1 MKTNRFPALLGAI
14 LMFTSYTA
22 CAADVAEI
30 KADALLDRARSA
42 DESFV
47 IIDVRTPAEFAQGH
61 VPGAINIPVDQ
72 VANRV
77 GELANAKDKD
87 VVLYCRSGKRAA
99 QAADVLK
106 SNGFNKLLHLEGDIA
121 KWEAAKLPVE
131 K

>member
-1 MKTNRFPALLGAI
+1 MNIFIRLLVTITGILGSSALL
-14 LMFTSYTA
+14 
-22 CAADVAEI
+22 AATAEI
-30 KADALLDRARSA
+30 DIAALLERAKKM

-47 IIDVRTPAEFAQGH
+47 IVDVRTPVEFAQGH

-72 VANRV
+72 VANRLS
-77 GELANAKDKD
+77 ELANAKNKD

-106 SNGFNKLLHLEGDIA
+106 SNGFAKLLHLEGDIA
-121 KWEAAKLPVE
+121 KWEAAKLPIE

>member
-1 MKTNRFPALLGAI
+1 MKTNRLFVLLGVLAMSASHI
-14 LMFTSYTA
+14 SL
-22 CAADVAEI
+22 AADAADI
-30 KADALLDRARSA
+30 KPDALLERARAA

-47 IIDVRTPAEFAQGH
+47 IVDVRTPAEFAQGH

-72 VANRV
+72 VANRLR
-77 GELANAKDKD
+77 ELSNAKNKD

-106 SNGFNKLLHLEGDIA
+106 SNGFAKLLHLEGDIA
-121 KWEAAKLPVE
+121 KWEASKLPVE